1 MRRNANRRQALT
13 LVLLAALVAML
24 VPARSTLADEDKS
37 PSTIQIAFDSSAGYN
52 SVEDVRE
59 AFRNPN
65 VSRVVALDK
74 TLVYTMPAE
83 ASSLLFTIKNAREN
97 GLLTSV
103 NYHSIVD
110 GQPWMAVGM
119 SQFKGPK
126 NSYSCDVPVSADL
139 VSAAVGFDVTA
150 SESLNVAAEAWVPQT
165 AGEKTV
171 SSMRL
176 TSTPVYA
183 YYSYDVYFGQNRIA
197 TGTAKRLVGA
207 CFQRGFA
214 YRFDD

>member
-37 PSTIQIAFDSSAGYN
+37 PSTIQIAFDGSAGYN

-83 ASSLLFTIKNAREN
+83 ASSLLFTIKNVREN

-165 AGEKTV
+165 AGGED
-171 SSMRL
+171 RL
-176 TSTPVYA
+176 IHAAYFDPRLRLLLLRRLFWPEPHCHGHGKAPGWRLLPEGLCLPV
-183 YYSYDVYFGQNRIA
+183 
-197 TGTAKRLVGA
+197 
-207 CFQRGFA
+207 
-214 YRFDD
+214 

>member
-37 PSTIQIAFDSSAGYN
+37 PSTIQIAFDGSAGYN

-150 SESLNVAAEAWVPQT
+150 SEVPQT

>member
-37 PSTIQIAFDSSAGYN
+37 PSTIQIAFDGSAGYN

-83 ASSLLFTIKNAREN
+83 ASSLLFTIKNVREN

-183 YYSYDVYFGQNRIA
+183 
-197 TGTAKRLVGA
+197 
-207 CFQRGFA
+207 
-214 YRFDD
+214 